1 MISVY
6 DYHYD
11 RYYRNVVNV
20 KFYDTYEYAYRKY
33 RLDFWWHGNL
43 YVIWFSMTETPSN
56 SYIVLNDER
65 FNYHKIRNDKDRF
78 IMVLNNENTKAAL
91 EELP

>member
-1 MISVY
+1 MIEVY

-20 KFYDTYEYAYRKY
+20 KLYDTYEYAYCKY
-33 RLDFWWHGNL
+33 RLDFWWHDNL
-43 YVIWFSMTETPSN
+43 YVIWFSATETPRN

-65 FNYHKIRNDKDRF
+65 FDYHKIRKDKDRF

-91 EELP
+91 ETLE